1 MNTKKKRYF
10 IFVASVLL
18 IISMM
23 GRERVVSAEETSPLG
38 FEVEA
43 IAPATQ
49 IDLDINYFY
58 MRTELGVQ

>member
-1 MNTKKKRYF
+1 
-10 IFVASVLL
+10 
-18 IISMM
+18 M